1 MTRTATRTATP
12 TRTATVTP
20 TPAGSAMSV
29 QSLRV
34 EDYYTGFETVN
45 EVVASRS
52 VDTGPPSGSAPD
64 QAPLMGEVSV
74 AW

>member
-1 MTRTATRTATP
+1 
-12 TRTATVTP
+12 
-20 TPAGSAMSV
+20 MSV

-34 EDYYTGFETVN
+34 EDFYTGFETVN